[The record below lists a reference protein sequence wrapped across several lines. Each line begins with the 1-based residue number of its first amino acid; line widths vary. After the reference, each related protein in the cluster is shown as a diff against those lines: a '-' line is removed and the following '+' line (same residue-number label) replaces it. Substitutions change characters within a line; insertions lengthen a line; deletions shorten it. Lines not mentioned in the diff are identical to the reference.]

1 MKDEKEDMPTISSGR
16 VDDVDRHVGKKL
28 RMRRIMLGLSQQ
40 VLGDAVGVSIQQ
52 IQKYEKATNRV
63 ASGKLYQFAKLLHVQ
78 VAYFFEEIEGLTKK
92 LKPTNL
98 SESQEE
104 FVDKEAANEKE
115 VLSLVRSYNEITDS
129 SVRRKILD
137 LVKTLSIR

>member
-1 MKDEKEDMPTISSGR
+1 MNEETGDMPSISAGR

-63 ASGKLYQFAKLLHVQ
+63 ASRKLYQFAKLLHVQ
-78 VAYFFEEIEGLTKK
+78 VAYFFEEMEGLTKK
-92 LKPTNL
+92 LNPSL
-98 SESQEE
+98 AESQEE
-104 FVDKEAANEKE
+104 FVDK
-115 VLSLVRSYNEITDS
+115 
-129 SVRRKILD
+129 
-137 LVKTLSIR
+137 